1 MTPAAS
7 TPAQTTPAE
16 TARASR
22 NPWWWV
28 PSLYF
33 SEGIPYVIVMT
44 MSVVMYKRL
53 GISNTDIALY
63 TSWLYLPWVI
73 KPLWS
78 PFVDITRTKR
88 FWVVTMQ
95 FLVSFALALVAFS
108 VRGSA
113 FFKCSLFLFW
123 IMAFASATHDI
134 AADGFYM
141 LGLSKHEQAW
151 WVGLRSTFYRT
162 AMIVGSG
169 LLVVLAGVLESKNGL
184 PPVEIPVQ
192 ASAKAPLVSSWDP
205 ATVKLPAQEGELRV
219 LTQPNPLEIA
229 LTDRTAEEAKA
240 LIDQAKK
247 WNQEHG
253 FLQELVIAKK
263 DKTKSWW
270 STHVGAALS
279 KYVFDPLGRTWTA
292 AVSEPLKGLLTA
304 HFPREVKTQAPT
316 AGNVGVVYLTL
327 SKQPA
332 PGQNVIV
339 TCDREKHGIE
349 YLGFAKGDKGFRL
362 MEGERFVFNSSN
374 WNQPAMAVI
383 QLDPKLKSD
392 TAVTFTTS
400 SGNIPV
406 AWSITLFFVAGL
418 FLAFSCWHS
427 IMLPRPASDGPV
439 KTHHSLLGEFFAT
452 LGSFFQKPGV
462 GLALAFIL
470 LYRFDEAQ
478 LGKVISPFLLDSRE
492 AGGLGLTTSQ
502 VGAAYGI
509 FGILALTVGGLL
521 GGFAAAKYGLKRM
534 LPIMVATMY
543 LPKLA
548 YFFLSW
554 TQPASFLLTCGAVA
568 TEQFGYGFGFT
579 AFMLYMLLFADGPHK
594 TAHFAICTG
603 FMALGMMV
611 PGMWSGWVADVVG
624 YRHFFVWVLC
634 STLPGLFLAMLVNRR
649 IDPEFGK
656 KSSH

>member
-1 MTPAAS
+1 MTPATSAPP
-7 TPAQTTPAE
+7 PAPTAE
-16 TARASR
+16 TTRASR

-63 TSWLYLPWVI
+63 TSWLYLPWVV

-88 FWVVTMQ
+88 FWVVAMQ
-95 FLVSFALALVAFS
+95 FLVSFGLALVAFS
-108 VRGSA
+108 IRGSA
-113 FFKCSLFLFW
+113 FFKWSLFLFW

-141 LGLSKHEQAW
+141 LALSKHEQTW

-184 PPVEIPVQ
+184 PPVEIPMQ
-192 ASAKAPLVSSWDP
+192 ASAKATMVSNWDP
-205 ATVKLPAQEGELRV
+205 TALKLSVKEGELRV
-219 LTQPNPLEIA
+219 LAQPNSLQIA
-229 LTDRTAEEAKA
+229 LTDRSADEAKA
-240 LIDQAKK
+240 VINQAKA
-247 WNQEHG
+247 WNRQHG
-253 FLQELVIAKK
+253 FITEESPVPARKEPGS
-263 DKTKSWW
+263 TSWW
-270 STHVGAALS
+270 ASNVSG
-279 KYVFDPLGRTWTA
+279 PLG
-292 AVSEPLKGLLTA
+292 GLLA
-304 HFPREVKTQAPT
+304 KHFPKPPKSQAAAAPA
-316 AGNVGVVYLTL
+316 AGNVGVIYLSL
-327 SKQPA
+327 SKPPPVSQEIPVNFGRK
-332 PGQNVIV
+332 P
-339 TCDREKHGIE
+339 RGIE
-349 YLGFAKGDKGFRL
+349 YIGLGKSDKGFSL
-362 MEGERFVFNSSN
+362 KEGERFVFNSTN

-392 TAVTFTTS
+392 TAVTFVTS
-400 SGNIPV
+400 CGNIPV
-406 AWSITLFFVAGL
+406 AWSITLFIVAGL

-427 IMLPRPASDGPV
+427 VMLPRPANDGPV
-439 KTHHSLLGEFFAT
+439 LTHHSLLGEFFAT

-462 GLALAFIL
+462 VLAMAFIL

-478 LGKVISPFLLDSRE
+478 LVKVISPFLLDSRG

-502 VGAAYGI
+502 VGLVYGT
-509 FGILALTVGGLL
+509 FGILALTCGGLL

-534 LPIMVATMY
+534 LPIMVGSMY

-548 YFFLSW
+548 FVFLSW
-554 TQPASFLLTCGAVA
+554 TQPSNFLITCGAVA
-568 TEQFGYGFGFT
+568 AEQFGYGFGFT
-579 AFMLYMLLFADGPHK
+579 AFMLYMLFFADGPHK

-603 FMALGMMV
+603 FMALGMML
-611 PGMWSGWVADVVG
+611 PGMWSGWVADLVG
-624 YRHFFVWVLC
+624 YKHFFVWVIC
-634 STLPGLFLAMLVNRR
+634 SALPGFTLALLLNRK
-649 IDPEFGK
+649 IDPQFGK
-656 KSSH
+656 KVSH

>member
-1 MTPAAS
+1 MSPATSAPP
-7 TPAQTTPAE
+7 PAPTVEAVPG
-16 TARASR
+16 SR
-22 NPWWWV
+22 NPWLWV

-88 FWVVTMQ
+88 FWVVAMQ
-95 FLVSFALALVAFS
+95 SLVSLGLALVAFS
-108 VRGSA
+108 VRGSD
-113 FFKCSLFLFW
+113 FFKWSLFLFW

-141 LGLSKHEQAW
+141 LGLTKHQQAW

-192 ASAKAPLVSSWDP
+192 ASTKATPVASWDP
-205 ATVKLPAQEGELRV
+205 ATVKITSQGSDLRV
-219 LTQPNPLEIA
+219 LAQPGSLEIA
-229 LTDRTAEEAKA
+229 LTERSADEAKA
-240 LIDQAKK
+240 VINQAKA
-247 WNQEHG
+247 WNREHG
-253 FLQELVIAKK
+253 FIAEETPAAAKES
-263 DKTKSWW
+263 DSTSWW
-270 STHVGAALS
+270 SANISGP
-279 KYVFDPLGRTWTA
+279 FGRFLA
-292 AVSEPLKGLLTA
+292 SR
-304 HFPREVKTQAPT
+304 FPRPPKSSASAVPV
-316 AGNVGVVYLTL
+316 AGNVGVIYLSL
-327 SKQPA
+327 SQEPPA
-332 PGQNVIV
+332 GKAVAVNFG
-339 TCDREKHGIE
+339 CKLRGIE
-349 YLGFAKGDKGFRL
+349 YIGLGKSDKGFGL
-362 MEGERFVFNSSN
+362 KEGERFVFNSTN

-383 QLDPKLKSD
+383 QLDPKLKTD
-392 TAVTFTTS
+392 TTVTFVTS
-400 SGNIPV
+400 CGNIPV

-418 FLAFSCWHS
+418 FLAFTCWHS
-427 IMLPRPASDGPV
+427 LILPRPASDGPV
-439 KTHHSLLGEFFAT
+439 VTHHSLLGEFFAT

-470 LYRFDEAQ
+470 FYRFDEAQ

-502 VGAAYGI
+502 VGTAYGI
-509 FGILALTVGGLL
+509 FGILALTFGGLL
-521 GGFAAAKYGLKRM
+521 GGFAAAKYGLKQM
-534 LPIMVATMY
+534 LPIMVGSMY

-548 YFFLSW
+548 YIFLSW
-554 TQPASFLLTCGAVA
+554 TQPTNLLLTCGAVA
-568 TEQFGYGFGFT
+568 AEQFGYGFGFT
-579 AFMLYMLLFADGPHK
+579 AFMLYMLLFADGSHK

-603 FMALGMMV
+603 FMALGMML

-624 YRHFFVWVLC
+624 YKHFFVWVMC
-634 STLPGLFLAMLVNRR
+634 STIPGLALAVLVNRR
-649 IDPEFGK
+649 IDPQFGK
-656 KSSH
+656 KASH

>member
-1 MTPAAS
+1 MTPA
-7 TPAQTTPAE
+7 TPASPPAPPVE
-16 TARASR
+16 AARGAR
-22 NPWWWV
+22 NPWLWV

-63 TSWLYLPWVI
+63 TSWLYLPWVV

-88 FWVVTMQ
+88 FWVVAMQ
-95 FLVSFALALVAFS
+95 FLVSLGLALVAFS

-113 FFKCSLFLFW
+113 FFKWSLFLFW

-169 LLVVLAGVLESKNGL
+169 LLVVLAGVLESRNGL

-192 ASAKAPLVSSWDP
+192 ASAEAPTVSNWNP
-205 ATVKLPAQEGELRV
+205 AAVKFPEQDGERRV
-219 LTQPNPLEIA
+219 LTQPNHLQIA
-229 LTDRTAEEAKA
+229 LADRSAEEAKA
-240 LIDQAKK
+240 VINQAKA
-247 WNQEHG
+247 WNRQHG
-253 FLQELVIAKK
+253 FTAEDNAAPARKEPGS
-263 DKTKSWW
+263 TSWW
-270 STHVGAALS
+270 TANVSGPFGHFLAKHFPKPPKSQAAALP
-279 KYVFDPLGRTWTA
+279 V
-292 AVSEPLKGLLTA
+292 
-304 HFPREVKTQAPT
+304 
-316 AGNVGVVYLTL
+316 AGNVGVIYLTL
-327 SKQPA
+327 SKEPPA
-332 PGQNVIV
+332 GHALAVNFGQKP
-339 TCDREKHGIE
+339 RGIE
-349 YLGFAKGDKGFRL
+349 YLGLGKSDKGFSL
-362 MEGERFVFNSSN
+362 KEGERFVFNSTN

-392 TAVTFTTS
+392 TAVTFVTS
-400 SGNIPV
+400 CGNIPV

-427 IMLPRPASDGPV
+427 VMLPRPANDGPV
-439 KTHHSLLGEFFAT
+439 LTHHSLVGEFFAT

-462 GLALAFIL
+462 GLAIAFIL

-478 LGKVISPFLLDSRE
+478 LGKVISPFLLDGRD

-502 VGAAYGI
+502 VGTAYGI
-509 FGILALTVGGLL
+509 FGILALTFGGLL

-534 LPIMVATMY
+534 LPIMVGSMY

-548 YFFLSW
+548 YIFLSW
-554 TQPASFLLTCGAVA
+554 TQPTNFLMTCGAVA
-568 TEQFGYGFGFT
+568 AEQFGYGFGFT

-603 FMALGMMV
+603 FMALGMMI
-611 PGMWSGWVADVVG
+611 PGMWSGWVADMVG
-624 YRHFFVWVLC
+624 YKHFFVWVLC
-634 STLPGLFLAMLVNRR
+634 STVPGLFLALLLNRR

-656 KSSH
+656 KSGH

>member
-1 MTPAAS
+1 MTSAAPPAAQS
-7 TPAQTTPAE
+7 PPTE
-16 TARASR
+16 TVRAAR

-88 FWVVTMQ
+88 FWVVAMQ
-95 FLVSFALALVAFS
+95 FLVSLGLALVAFS

-113 FFKCSLFLFW
+113 FFKWSLFLFW

-141 LGLSKHEQAW
+141 LDLSKHEQTW

-169 LLVVLAGVLESKNGL
+169 LLVVLAGGLESKNGL

-192 ASAKAPLVSSWDP
+192 ASAKAPPVSNWDP
-205 ATVKLPAQEGELRV
+205 ATVKLPAQDGELRV
-219 LTQPNPLEIA
+219 LAQPNPLEIA
-229 LTDRTAEEAKA
+229 IADRTAEDAKA
-240 LIDQAKK
+240 VINQAKA
-247 WNQEHG
+247 WNRQHG
-253 FLQELVIAKK
+253 FIAEVGPAPTRK
-263 DKTKSWW
+263 DPDSTSWW
-270 STHVGAALS
+270 TANLS
-279 KYVFDPLGRTWTA
+279 GPFGCFLSQHFPK
-292 AVSEPLKGLLTA
+292 PLKGNA
-304 HFPREVKTQAPT
+304 SAAPL
-316 AGNVGVVYLTL
+316 AGNVGVIYLSL
-327 SKQPA
+327 SKEPRA
-332 PGQNVIV
+332 GRVVAVNFGRKPRGL
-339 TCDREKHGIE
+339 E
-349 YLGFAKGDKGFRL
+349 YIGLGKGDKGFGL
-362 MEGERFVFNSSN
+362 KEGERFVFNSTN

-383 QLDPKLKSD
+383 QLDPKLTSD
-392 TAVTFTTS
+392 AAVAFATS
-400 SGNIPV
+400 CGNIPV

-427 IMLPRPASDGPV
+427 VMLPRPPNDGPV
-439 KTHHSLLGEFFAT
+439 LTHHSLLGEFFAT

-462 GLALAFIL
+462 VLAMAFIL

-478 LGKVISPFLLDSRE
+478 LVKVISPFLLDSRD

-502 VGAAYGI
+502 VGLVYGT
-509 FGILALTVGGLL
+509 FGILSLTCGGLL
-521 GGFAAAKYGLKRM
+521 GGFAAAKYGLRRM
-534 LPIMVATMY
+534 LPLMVASMY

-548 YFFLSW
+548 FVFLSW
-554 TQPASFLLTCGAVA
+554 TQPTNFLITCAAIA

-579 AFMLYMLLFADGPHK
+579 AFMLYMLFFADGPHK

-611 PGMWSGWVADVVG
+611 PGMWSGWVADLVG
-624 YRHFFVWVLC
+624 YKHFFVWVIC
-634 STLPGLFLAMLVNRR
+634 SAIPGFTLALLLNRK
-649 IDPEFGK
+649 IDPQFGRK
-656 KSSH
+656 ATR

>member
-1 MTPAAS
+1 MTPATIAP
-7 TPAQTTPAE
+7 TQAKPAE
-16 TARASR
+16 SKPTAR
-22 NPWWWV
+22 NPWLWV

-33 SEGIPYVIVMT
+33 AEGIPYVIVMT

-78 PFVDITRTKR
+78 PFVA
-88 FWVVTMQ
+88 M
-95 FLVSFALALVAFS
+95 VAFS

-113 FFKCSLFLFW
+113 FFKWSLFLFW

-141 LGLSKHEQAW
+141 LSLSKHEQAW

-192 ASAKAPLVSSWDP
+192 AKANAPLVSKWDP
-205 ATVKLPAQEGELRV
+205 AAVKVAAQAAELRV
-219 LTQPNPLEIA
+219 LAQPSPLEIA
-229 LTDRTAEEAKA
+229 RSERSAEEAKA
-240 LIDQAKK
+240 VISQAKA
-247 WNQEHG
+247 WNRQQG
-253 FLQELVIAKK
+253 FIAE
-263 DKTKSWW
+263 DKPAPPRSTSWW
-270 STHVGAALS
+270 TLHVSGPFGSFLE
-279 KYVFDPLGRTWTA
+279 R
-292 AVSEPLKGLLTA
+292 
-304 HFPREVKTQAPT
+304 HFPKTLGGGGAPVPV
-316 AGNVGVVYLTL
+316 AGNVGVVYLSL
-327 SKQPA
+327 SKEPPVGREVAVNFGRQP
-332 PGQNVIV
+332 
-339 TCDREKHGIE
+339 RGIE
-349 YLGFAKGDKGFRL
+349 YIGLGKSDKGFSL
-362 MEGERFVFNSSN
+362 KEGERFVFNSAN

-383 QLDPKLKSD
+383 QLDPKLKRDSG
-392 TAVTFTTS
+392 VTFVTS

-427 IMLPRPASDGPV
+427 VMLPRPANDGPV
-439 KTHHSLLGEFFAT
+439 LTHKSLLGEFFAT
-452 LGSFFQKPGV
+452 LGTFFQKPGV
-462 GLALAFIL
+462 LLAIAFFL

-478 LGKVISPFLLDSRE
+478 LAKVISPFLLDSRA

-502 VGAAYGI
+502 VGLAYGT
-509 FGILALTVGGLL
+509 FGIAALTCGGLL

-534 LPIMVATMY
+534 LPIMVCSMY

-548 YFFLSW
+548 YIFLSW
-554 TQPASFLLTCGAVA
+554 TQPSNFLITCGAVA
-568 TEQFGYGFGFT
+568 AEQFGYGFGFT
-579 AFMLYMLLFADGPHK
+579 AFMLYMLLFSDGPHK

-603 FMALGMMV
+603 FMALGMMI
-611 PGMWSGWVADVVG
+611 PGMWSGWVADHIG
-624 YRHFFVWVLC
+624 YRHFFIWVIC
-634 STLPGLFLAMLVNRR
+634 SALPGLTIALLLNRKV
-649 IDPEFGK
+649 DPAFGK

>member
-1 MTPAAS
+1 MTPATSAPP
-7 TPAQTTPAE
+7 PAPTAE

-22 NPWWWV
+22 SPWLWV

-63 TSWLYLPWVI
+63 TSWLYLPWVV

-88 FWVVTMQ
+88 FWVVVMQ
-95 FLVSFALALVAFS
+95 FLVSFGLALVAFS
-108 VRGSA
+108 IRGSA
-113 FFKCSLFLFW
+113 FFKWSLFLFW

-141 LGLSKHEQAW
+141 LGLSKHEQTW

-192 ASAKAPLVSSWDP
+192 ASANAAMVSHWDP
-205 ATVKLPAQEGELRV
+205 TSLKLSALEGELRV
-219 LTQPNPLEIA
+219 LAQPNPLQIA
-229 LTDRTAEEAKA
+229 LTDRSAEEAKA
-240 LIDQAKK
+240 VINQAKA
-247 WNQEHG
+247 WNRQHG
-253 FLQELVIAKK
+253 FITEDSLAPARKEAGS
-263 DKTKSWW
+263 TSWW
-270 STHVGAALS
+270 AANVSGPFGGLLAKHFPKPPKS
-279 KYVFDPLGRTWTA
+279 QAAAA
-292 AVSEPLKGLLTA
+292 AV
-304 HFPREVKTQAPT
+304 
-316 AGNVGVVYLTL
+316 AGNVGVIYLSL
-327 SKQPA
+327 SKPPPA
-332 PGQNVIV
+332 SQEIPVNFG
-339 TCDREKHGIE
+339 RKPRGIE
-349 YLGFAKGDKGFRL
+349 YIGLGKSDRGFSL
-362 MEGERFVFNSSN
+362 KEGERFVFNSTN
-374 WNQPAMAVI
+374 WNEPAMAVI

-392 TAVTFTTS
+392 TAVTFVTS
-400 SGNIPV
+400 CGNIPV

-418 FLAFSCWHS
+418 FLAFSCWHCV
-427 IMLPRPASDGPV
+427 ILPRPANDGPV
-439 KTHHSLLGEFFAT
+439 LTHHSFVGEFFAT

-462 GLALAFIL
+462 VLAMAFIL

-478 LGKVISPFLLDSRE
+478 LVKVISPFLLDSRG
-492 AGGLGLTTSQ
+492 AGGLGLATSQ
-502 VGAAYGI
+502 VGLVYGT
-509 FGILALTVGGLL
+509 FGILALTCGGLL

-534 LPIMVATMY
+534 LPIMVGSMY

-548 YFFLSW
+548 FVFLSW
-554 TQPASFLLTCGAVA
+554 TQPTSFLITCGAVA

-579 AFMLYMLLFADGPHK
+579 AFMLYMLFFADGPHK

-611 PGMWSGWVADVVG
+611 PGMWSGWVADLVG
-624 YRHFFVWVLC
+624 YKHFFVWVIC
-634 STLPGLFLAMLVNRR
+634 SAVPGFTLALLLNRK
-649 IDPEFGK
+649 IDPNFGK
-656 KSSH
+656 KTIH